1 MGASSGGARGGYQ
14 RRNARRRSSAGVMSE
29 INVTPLVDVMLV
41 LLIVFMVAAPLMT
54 VGVPIDLPKTDAKPL
69 NSQVEPLSV
78 SIKPDG
84 SIFLIDQPMTIEEL
98 TTKLQ
103 ALYGIDPEKEIR
115 VRGDGD
121 AGDDALHVTAVVE
134 QGGEARPR
142 LLVHPVAFVEHA
154 DTPGDHRRD
163 QGRCVV
169 GDLARFGKHGSHEQ
183 VFRTCVGRALV
194 DVKRLLAQFC
204 RGHREG
210 RFADTRRADQTR

>member
-1 MGASSGGARGGYQ
+1 MGASAGGAKGGYQ
-14 RRNARRRSSAGVMSE
+14 RRNARRRSSKGVMSD

-84 SIFLIDQPMTIEEL
+84 SIYLIDQPMTIEEL

-115 VRGDGD
+115 VRGDLAATYGPIAQVLGAINAAGFKKIGLETLPGAGGAAAAPAAATAAPAD
-121 AGDDALHVTAVVE
+121 ATKTSAPA
-134 QGGEARPR
+134 
-142 LLVHPVAFVEHA
+142 
-154 DTPGDHRRD
+154 
-163 QGRCVV
+163 
-169 GDLARFGKHGSHEQ
+169 
-183 VFRTCVGRALV
+183 
-194 DVKRLLAQFC
+194 
-204 RGHREG
+204 EG
-210 RFADTRRADQTR
+210 QN

>member
-1 MGASSGGARGGYQ
+1 MGASTGGARGGYQ

-84 SIFLIDQPMTIEEL
+84 SIFLMEQPMTIDEL

-103 ALYGIDPEKEIR
+103 ALYGVDPEKEIR
-115 VRGDGD
+115 VRGDLAATYGPIAQVLGAINAAGFKKIGLETLPGAGGAPAAAPAD
-121 AGDDALHVTAVVE
+121 AGAAKADAPA
-134 QGGEARPR
+134 
-142 LLVHPVAFVEHA
+142 
-154 DTPGDHRRD
+154 
-163 QGRCVV
+163 
-169 GDLARFGKHGSHEQ
+169 
-183 VFRTCVGRALV
+183 
-194 DVKRLLAQFC
+194 
-204 RGHREG
+204 EG
-210 RFADTRRADQTR
+210 QN

>member
-1 MGASSGGARGGYQ
+1 MGASAGGAKGGYQ
-14 RRNARRRSSAGVMSE
+14 RRNARRRSSKGVMSD

-84 SIFLIDQPMTIEEL
+84 SIYLIDQPMTIEEL

-115 VRGDGD
+115 VRGDLAATYGPIAQVLGAINAAGFKKIGLETLPGAGGAAAAPAAATPAPAD
-121 AGDDALHVTAVVE
+121 ATKTSAPA
-134 QGGEARPR
+134 
-142 LLVHPVAFVEHA
+142 
-154 DTPGDHRRD
+154 
-163 QGRCVV
+163 
-169 GDLARFGKHGSHEQ
+169 
-183 VFRTCVGRALV
+183 
-194 DVKRLLAQFC
+194 
-204 RGHREG
+204 EG
-210 RFADTRRADQTR
+210 QN

>member
-1 MGASSGGARGGYQ
+1 
-14 RRNARRRSSAGVMSE
+14 MSD

-84 SIFLIDQPMTIEEL
+84 SIYLMEQPMTIEEL

-115 VRGDGD
+115 VRGDLAATYGPIAQVLGAINAAGFKKIGLETLPGAGGGAAPAAPAAGGAAKAD
-121 AGDDALHVTAVVE
+121 APA
-134 QGGEARPR
+134 
-142 LLVHPVAFVEHA
+142 
-154 DTPGDHRRD
+154 
-163 QGRCVV
+163 
-169 GDLARFGKHGSHEQ
+169 
-183 VFRTCVGRALV
+183 
-194 DVKRLLAQFC
+194 
-204 RGHREG
+204 EG
-210 RFADTRRADQTR
+210 QN